1 MNENHQYRIGLHRG
15 QVKGALKGPGAA
27 GGRGCQMLNTPL
39 TFSNSTLVLKVL
51 IRVALYSSKKCF
63 G

>member
-27 GGRGCQMLNTPL
+27 GGGGGSNVEYPL
-39 TFSNSTLVLKVL
+39 DFFK
-51 IRVALYSSKKCF
+51 
-63 G
+63 